1 MTGKLFR
8 NFLLVGIWVFLLSVA
23 LFMGMLYQYFTDQIT
38 RELVTEVQLVAQGV
52 EETGMDY
59 LSAVETDNRITWVD
73 GDGTVLYDSVAD
85 AGAMANHADR
95 EEIQEALRGAQ
106 GAAVRESSTLSERT
120 IYAACRLEDG
130 TVIRLSSAQHTVVA
144 LLLTMV
150 QPLLLIL
157 VITMVFAAVLAS
169 RLSKRII
176 RPILDLD
183 LEHPEEGLPYDEL
196 SPLLTRIR
204 KQNETIRSQMAL
216 MDQRRQEF
224 NALTE
229 NMSEGFLL
237 LDAKGRVLSYNTGA
251 LRLLETAAPDEE
263 ANVLTLDRSD
273 AFRRVVDKM
282 LSGQRC
288 QGRLEREDRTIQLL
302 ADPVQRGQETAGGV
316 LVLLDV
322 TEREQGER
330 LRREFTANVSHELK
344 TPLTAISGM
353 AEIMKNGIVKP
364 EDVTGFADDIYR
376 ESQRLIRLVE
386 DIIHLSRLDE
396 GAEGLERQPT
406 DLLEVAQRVRDRLS
420 PLAKAGEVTLSVE
433 GEHCTIGGVPAILEE
448 MIYNLCDNAIKYNHP
463 GGSAT
468 ITVARDPAGARLTVS
483 DTGIG
488 IPEGDQERVF
498 ERFYRVDKSHSKE
511 IGGTGLGL
519 SIVKHGAAL
528 HDARVE
534 LESAPGKG
542 TRIQIQF
549 PRQ

>member
-1 MTGKLFR
+1 
-8 NFLLVGIWVFLLSVA
+8 
-23 LFMGMLYQYFTDQIT
+23 
-38 RELVTEVQLVAQGV
+38 
-52 EETGMDY
+52 
-59 LSAVETDNRITWVD
+59 
-73 GDGTVLYDSVAD
+73 
-85 AGAMANHADR
+85 
-95 EEIQEALRGAQ
+95 
-106 GAAVRESSTLSERT
+106 
-120 IYAACRLEDG
+120 
-130 TVIRLSSAQHTVVA
+130 
-144 LLLTMV
+144 
-150 QPLLLIL
+150 
-157 VITMVFAAVLAS
+157 
-169 RLSKRII
+169 
-176 RPILDLD
+176 
-183 LEHPEEGLPYDEL
+183 
-196 SPLLTRIR
+196 
-204 KQNETIRSQMAL
+204 
-216 MDQRRQEF
+216 
-224 NALTE
+224 
-229 NMSEGFLL
+229 
-237 LDAKGRVLSYNTGA
+237 
-251 LRLLETAAPDEE
+251 
-263 ANVLTLDRSD
+263 
-273 AFRRVVDKM
+273 M

-420 PLAKAGEVTLSVE
+420 PLAKAGEVTLTVE

-549 PRQ
+549 PRL

>member
-1 MTGKLFR
+1 M
-8 NFLLVGIWVFLLSVA
+8 
-23 LFMGMLYQYFTDQIT
+23 
-38 RELVTEVQLVAQGV
+38 
-52 EETGMDY
+52 
-59 LSAVETDNRITWVD
+59 
-73 GDGTVLYDSVAD
+73 
-85 AGAMANHADR
+85 
-95 EEIQEALRGAQ
+95 
-106 GAAVRESSTLSERT
+106 RESSTLSERT

-273 AFRRVVDKM
+273 AFRRVVDRM

-420 PLAKAGEVTLSVE
+420 PLAKAGEVTLAVE

-498 ERFYRVDKSHSKE
+498 ERFYRVDKSRSKAT
-511 IGGTGLGL
+511 GGTGLGL
-519 SIVKHGAAL
+519 AIVKHIVAQHEASIS
-528 HDARVE
+528 
-534 LESAPGKG
+534 LESEPKKG
-542 TRIQIQF
+542 TEIVVVFSGRLKEREQQK
-549 PRQ
+549 RLEQQSAEQTKQKNTGD